1 MLLYAES
8 RPELGIVPANDE
20 TYTEGYSLD
29 RLRELCQV
37 DLDTEVSRN
46 GTHLNESLTGLFE
59 LVNKGYH
66 AETAEQQL
74 FASERSLDETNAQP
88 TNEFYLQFPG
98 LDALLFDTRSTR
110 YLDEVKLRNEA
121 LQQVLAKLMLA
132 TGKKKSD
139 SAGYIS
145 YAQLGINQ
153 LGAVYEGLMA
163 YTGFFATGDLFEV
176 AKGGDPS
183 GGTWMLPVDDADEYP
198 DDVFVMAENPTTG
211 RNERVRHNKGSFV
224 FRLSGRDRQRSASY
238 YTPEVLTRC
247 VVHHALAE
255 LLGLDD
261 YAPEGGSAN
270 IQEATELLDLTICE
284 PALGSGAFLNE
295 AINQLSA
302 EYLKRRQAE
311 LGETLD
317 PDRYLRELQKV
328 KAHFALHQSYG
339 VDLNATAVEL
349 AEVSLWLNAMHP
361 GLKAPWLGLQLRRGN
376 SLIGARRAT
385 WKVGQLKHR
394 PWAETRKGH
403 VQPPTDRPLT
413 DRLATEGDTAEV
425 HHFLLPGHGWGAVA
439 DRKEAKE
446 LRPDEAKA
454 LKAWR
459 NTILKAPNQ
468 THHKRLASLAGGV
481 ETLWEQAAERLRLIQ
496 EGLRRPIDVYGATI
510 ADRPARITRA
520 QAVQA
525 LEDPDSALGRL
536 RTLMDAWIGLWFWPL
551 DNDAKPPT
559 WDQWLRVAEDLV
571 RPDERHGQTGQLDIF
586 DDLPQLLAA
595 EADRLEGQ
603 IPVAELRERNPWLA
617 VACDAAQTGGRL
629 ALGPRVRSCL
639 RQGWFRPPGRQPAL
653 GPTAIGWTTSSSPST
668 TRGGGSPR
676 RRPPRCSRSVVPRP
690 LA

>member
-1 MLLYAES
+1 VSKALREGIRDSIEILANEVIDQAAQKGQS
-8 RPELGIVPANDE
+8 RLQHRNGHRRQRADQPVPALPLPAV
-20 TYTEGYSLD
+20 GVA
-29 RLRELCQV
+29 LRRVPPRAGHRARQRR
-37 DLDTEVSRN
+37 DLHRGLQPRPAARAVPGGPRHRARPRN

-66 AETAEQQL
+66 AESAEQQL
-74 FASERSLDETNAQP
+74 FVSERSPRRRQRP
-88 TNEFYLQFPG
+88 
-98 LDALLFDTRSTR
+98 
-110 YLDEVKLRNEA
+110 A
-121 LQQVLAKLMLA
+121 LQRVLPPVPRVGCPALRHPLHPLPRRGEAAQRGASAGAGQADVGYRQEEEA
-132 TGKKKSD
+132 TRL
-139 SAGYIS
+139 GYIS

-183 GGTWMLPVDDADEYP
+183 GGTWMLPVTDADEYP

-270 IQEATELLDLTICE
+270 IQDATELLDLTICE

-317 PDRYLRELQKV
+317 PDAYLRELQKV

-394 PWAETRKGH
+394 PWAETRKATCSH
-403 VQPPTDRPLT
+403 PP
-413 DRLATEGDTAEV
+413 
-425 HHFLLPGHGWGAVA
+425 
-439 DRKEAKE
+439 DRKLTEPAGNDSHCRGPS
-446 LRPDEAKA
+446 LPAARPRLGCGCRPQGGQRAEGRRGQAPQNVA
-454 LKAWR
+454 HHHPQGTQPSTPQASGSAGRREWR
-459 NTILKAPNQ
+459 P
-468 THHKRLASLAGGV
+468 
-481 ETLWEQAAERLRLIQ
+481 LWEQGNRTTSASPQ
-496 EGLRRPIDVYGATI
+496 QGLRRPIDVYGATI
-510 ADRPARITRA
+510 ADRRARHQPEPKPCRPSQTPTHHW
-520 QAVQA
+520 V
-525 LEDPDSALGRL
+525 DCGR
-536 RTLMDAWIGLWFWPL
+536 
-551 DNDAKPPT
+551 
-559 WDQWLRVAEDLV
+559 
-571 RPDERHGQTGQLDIF
+571 
-586 DDLPQLLAA
+586 
-595 EADRLEGQ
+595 
-603 IPVAELRERNPWLA
+603 
-617 VACDAAQTGGRL
+617 
-629 ALGPRVRSCL
+629 
-639 RQGWFRPPGRQPAL
+639 
-653 GPTAIGWTTSSSPST
+653 
-668 TRGGGSPR
+668 
-676 RRPPRCSRSVVPRP
+676 
-690 LA
+690 